1 MRWLNGESQKNVSP
15 LTDAVTDHIGCMQL
29 DLDLGVGSAQLCVYL
44 HGGGH
49 QGLHLMVFQS

>member
-29 DLDLGVGSAQLCVYL
+29 DLDLGVWGCTTLLCF
-44 HGGGH
+44 HSGGH
-49 QGLHLMVFQS
+49 KGLHLMVFQS